1 MNKYCIEIIAE
12 LPFIDPSFKF
22 FNDGVSR
29 WQNETSV
36 KKKKKKVK
44 IIKILKM
51 SNIFLF
57 RYKLLMR
64 FLKIFDKLQIFINH
78 K

>member
-1 MNKYCIEIIAE
+1 MNKYCIEIIGE
-12 LPFIDPSFKF
+12 LPFIDPLFKF

-36 KKKKKKVK
+36 KKKKVK

-57 RYKLLMR
+57 RYKLLIR